1 MPESY
6 NRKIQKKVYYKEKK
20 SAKTTAAPTAPTV
33 QKCMCGVEVH
43 IKSQLS
49 MRSHHTQCTTYK
61 KWFHEGATT
70 RKEPHIKIK
79 NPVIVNTLKQD
90 TNSLLKNDTMVDDMI
105 LDDYV
110 QDVNYVEEYIA
121 NNDNADDDYDDDDND
136 SDGDDNLKPCEFVY
150 NYQQKLLE
158 RYYNSVNPL
167 NKRGSM
173 TWNDVID
180 LAQWGEENQ
189 ISESNGDKL
198 FGIFNQIIDRHK
210 PTNICSF
217 CPNESAEFRYKEKV
231 S

>member
-1 MPESY
+1 
-6 NRKIQKKVYYKEKK
+6 
-20 SAKTTAAPTAPTV
+20 
-33 QKCMCGVEVH
+33 
-43 IKSQLS
+43 
-49 MRSHHTQCTTYK
+49 
-61 KWFHEGATT
+61 
-70 RKEPHIKIK
+70 
-79 NPVIVNTLKQD
+79 
-90 TNSLLKNDTMVDDMI
+90 MV
-105 LDDYV
+105 DDYV
-110 QDVNYVEEYIA
+110 QDVNYVEEYIG
-121 NNDNADDDYDDDDND
+121 NNDNAGDDDDND